1 MGENLIRSCKTG
13 LHGFILVIVTLAFLF
28 QSSCMTTKSSVSGGL
43 GLLLTHAVVLRGEGL
58 EPSLDSTILVT
69 DGRIQFIGDESEAR
83 RLAPGA
89 ERVDLRGA
97 TVLPGLVDAHAHV
110 SGLGMALE
118 TVSLVDTTSYAEVL
132 DRIKAGAARAAKG
145 EWITGRGW
153 DQNDWA
159 SKDFPTSD
167 ELDRI
172 VSDHPVWVTRIDGH
186 AALANSAAMRAAGIT
201 ASTTDP
207 VGGKILRDDRGQPTG
222 VFVDAAKD
230 LVERV
235 IPSPSREVQKRRL
248 VRAAEEIAA
257 HGLTGVHDAGVD
269 DLTLSLMRELV
280 DEGRLP
286 IRIYAM
292 LSDDDAL
299 LTKWFAKG
307 PLIDYGGKLTVRSVK
322 LYADGAL
329 GSRGAALL
337 QPYADDA
344 SNSGLLLTSVEHIR
358 EVAARGRKAGF
369 QVNTHAIGDR
379 AVRNVLDAYE
389 STSVN
394 ANDRFRIE
402 HFQVSSLDDISRL
415 APRGIIASMQPT
427 HATSDMYWAEQRV
440 GPERIRGAYSW
451 RTVLSRGGRLALG
464 SDFPVEE
471 VNPFFGIY
479 AAVTRQDQKG
489 WPSGGWYPSERLT
502 IQEAIRGFSADA
514 AYAAFEEQRRGTIDV
529 GKAAD
534 FTIVESNPLTAD
546 PSLLFKTKVLYTV
559 VGGKIVYKAR

>member
-1 MGENLIRSCKTG
+1 
-13 LHGFILVIVTLAFLF
+13 
-28 QSSCMTTKSSVSGGL
+28 MTTKSTGTSRD
-43 GLLLTHAVVLRGEGL
+43 LLLSNAVVLRGSGL
-58 EPSLDSTILVT
+58 EAVASTSILVT
-69 DGRIQFIGDESEAR
+69 GGRIRFIGEDSEAR

-89 ERVDLRGA
+89 ERIDLSGA
-97 TVLPGLVDAHAHV
+97 TILPGLVDAHAHIA
-110 SGLGMALE
+110 GLGMALE
-118 TVSLVDTTSYAEVL
+118 TVSLVDTTSYAQVL
-132 DRIKAGAARAAKG
+132 SRVKEGTAKSTKG

-159 SKDFPTSD
+159 IKEFPTAV
-167 ELDRI
+167 ELDRV
-172 VSDHPVWVTRIDGH
+172 VSEHPVWITRIDGH
-186 AALANSAAMRAAGIT
+186 AALANTAAMRAAGIT
-201 ASTTDP
+201 SSTPDP
-207 VGGKILRDDRGQPTG
+207 VGGKILRDSLGQPTG

-235 IPSPSREVQKRRL
+235 IPPASREVQKRRL
-248 VRAAEEIAA
+248 IRAAQEIAA

-269 DLTLSLMRELV
+269 DMTISLMRELV

-292 LSDDDAL
+292 LSDDEAL
-299 LTKWFAKG
+299 LAKWFEKG
-307 PLIDYGGKLTVRSVK
+307 PLIDYGGRLTVRSVK

-344 SNSGLLLTSVEHIR
+344 SNSGLLLATVEHLR
-358 EVAARGRKAGF
+358 EVATRGRKAGF

-379 AVRNVLDAYE
+379 AVRNVFDAYE
-389 STSVN
+389 SASVN
-394 ANDRFRIE
+394 AKDRFRIE
-402 HFQVSSLDDISRL
+402 HFQVAALDDISRL

-440 GPERIRGAYSW
+440 GPQRIRGAYSW
-451 RTVLSRGGRLALG
+451 RTVLNRGGRLALG

-479 AAVTRQDQKG
+479 AAVTRQDQKAS
-489 WPSGGWYPSERLT
+489 PVGGWYPSERLT
-502 IQEAIRGFSADA
+502 IHEAIRGFSADA
-514 AYAAFEEQRRGTIDV
+514 AFAAFEEESRGTIEV

-534 FTIVESNPLTAD
+534 FTIVGSNPITAD
-546 PSLLFKTKVLYTV
+546 PSSLFRTKVLYTV
-559 VGGKIVYKAR
+559 VFGKIVYKSQ

>member
-1 MGENLIRSCKTG
+1 LITFSQIG
-13 LHGFILVIVTLAFLF
+13 LHARILTFLTVALPFLA
-28 QSSCMTTKSSVSGGL
+28 SCMTAKPSVSDGHEL
-43 GLLLTHAVVLRGEGL
+43 ILSHAVVLRGWGL
-58 EPSLDSTILVT
+58 DPLEDSTVLVT
-69 DGRIQFIGDESEAR
+69 DGKIRFIGEEAEAG

-89 ERVDLRGA
+89 ERIDLKGA

-132 DRIKAGAARAAKG
+132 ERVRQGAAKATRG
-145 EWITGRGW
+145 EWITGRGC

-159 SKDFPTSD
+159 IKDFPTAA
-167 ELDRI
+167 ELDRV

-201 ASTTDP
+201 SSTADP
-207 VGGKILRDDRGQPTG
+207 AGGRILRDERGEPTG
-222 VFVDAAKD
+222 VFVDAAKE
-230 LVERV
+230 LVERM
-235 IPSPSREVQKRRL
+235 IPPASRGVQKRRI

-257 HGLTGVHDAGVD
+257 HGLTGVHDAGAD
-269 DLTLSLMRELV
+269 DLTISLMRELL

-286 IRIYAM
+286 IRIYGM

-299 LTKWFAKG
+299 VAKWFAEG
-307 PLIDYGGKLTVRSVK
+307 PLINYGGKLTVRSVK

-337 QPYADDA
+337 QPYADDV
-344 SNSGLLLTSVEHIR
+344 SNRGLLLTTVEHIR
-358 EVAARGRKAGF
+358 DVSSRARLAGF

-379 AVRNVLDAYE
+379 AVRNVFDAYE
-389 STSVN
+389 SALVN

-402 HFQVSSLDDISRL
+402 HFQVAALEDISRL

-427 HATSDMYWAEQRV
+427 HATSDMYWAEKRV
-440 GPERIRGAYSW
+440 GPERIRGAYAW
-451 RTVLSRGGRLALG
+451 RTVLDRGGRLALG

-489 WPSGGWYPSERLT
+489 WPAGGWYPSERLT

-514 AYAAFEEQRRGTIDV
+514 AYAAFEEESRGTIEV
-529 GKAAD
+529 GKAGD

-546 PSLLFKTKVLYTV
+546 PSSLFKLKVLYTV
-559 VGGKIVYKAR
+559 VGGKIVYRAQ